1 MKLREACEKASE
13 FNREQEA
20 SGSASRYV
28 VVAKPIGA
36 CGGDYQLIERTVGN
50 ATPATRH
57 ADRAAA

>member
-20 SGSASRYV
+20 CGSPMRYV

-36 CGGDYQLIERTVGN
+36 CGGDYQLV
-50 ATPATRH
+50 TREVRST
-57 ADRAAA
+57 DTQSRAAAA